1 MRKRKKVKNKR
12 KAMRYLTVFI
22 IIFVLFFLRTSYK
35 YYKKTASDV
44 VEAGNFSESILLM
57 SEKSAVNLALEY
69 EKKLIQAEQER
80 QAELEEEQRKELAQ
94 EQNKR
99 KAFLTFDDG
108 PSEKV
113 TCEIL
118 DILKEYNVK
127 ATFFVVGNLAEKN
140 PEVIKKIYQEGH
152 AIGNH
157 TYSHRYDYIYK
168 RTSNFLKELESTENV
183 LKGILGENFETKIVR
198 FPGGSFGDKKA
209 IFRKAVIDKGYTY
222 YDWNSLN
229 GDAEGHHIPKDKLIN
244 RFKSTFYGQKELII
258 LMHDM
263 DAKYTTPESLPYIIE
278 YLQDND
284 YEFYTLK

>member
-22 IIFVLFFLRTSYK
+22 IIFVLSFLRTSYK

-113 TCEIL
+113 TCE
-118 DILKEYNVK
+118 
-127 ATFFVVGNLAEKN
+127 
-140 PEVIKKIYQEGH
+140 
-152 AIGNH
+152 
-157 TYSHRYDYIYK
+157 
-168 RTSNFLKELESTENV
+168 
-183 LKGILGENFETKIVR
+183 
-198 FPGGSFGDKKA
+198 
-209 IFRKAVIDKGYTY
+209 
-222 YDWNSLN
+222 
-229 GDAEGHHIPKDKLIN
+229 
-244 RFKSTFYGQKELII
+244 
-258 LMHDM
+258 
-263 DAKYTTPESLPYIIE
+263 
-278 YLQDND
+278 
-284 YEFYTLK
+284 